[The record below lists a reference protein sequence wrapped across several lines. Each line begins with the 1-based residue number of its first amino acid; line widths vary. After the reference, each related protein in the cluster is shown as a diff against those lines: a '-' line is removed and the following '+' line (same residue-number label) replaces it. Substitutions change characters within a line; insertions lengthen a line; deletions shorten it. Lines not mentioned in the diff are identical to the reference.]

1 MEFIVSGRDPERIG
15 VPGFGNGEEPVAYAI
30 GKVGGSVGLSS
41 WGTRR

>member
-15 VPGFGNGEEPVAYAI
+15 VPGFGNGEELAAYVI

-41 WGTRR
+41 WGARQ